1 MNNLLGLAD
10 SLDFVEL
17 TKLLLRFAID
27 FIFATI
33 VIRFVYYRRYGDR
46 GFLFTYYLLNVITFT
61 LCFLLRKVP
70 AELGFALAIFA
81 VFSILRYRTEQI
93 SSRDLTYLFIV
104 IGLGVINAVANKTVG
119 LDELLAVNILI
130 SGMTVLIEFGP
141 FHAKGS
147 WSILLYDNLEL
158 LKPER
163 QAELLRDIGERTGLP
178 VDRVEVQDVDLL
190 RDSATL
196 RVHYAPP

>member
-1 MNNLLGLAD
+1 MNSYLGLAPTMD
-10 SLDFVEL
+10 PIEL
-17 TKLLLRFAID
+17 TKLILRFLINFA
-27 FIFATI
+27 FATV
-33 VIRFVYYRRYGDR
+33 VIRLVYYRRYGDR

-104 IGLGVINAVANKTVG
+104 IGLGVINAVANKSVG
-119 LDELLAVNILI
+119 LDELLTVNTLI
-130 SGMTVLIEFGP
+130 AGMTVLIEYGP
-141 FHAKGS
+141 FRAKGS
-147 WSILLYDNLEL
+147 WTLLLYDNLEL
-158 LKPER
+158 LKPGR

-178 VDRVEVQDVDLL
+178 ADRVEVENLDLL

-196 RVHYAPP
+196 RVHSLPP